1 MHLWCVVP
9 GNKSWKVIFIKFFV
23 WKHKRACRLLSL
35 EALPASQLC
44 KSRGRCCW
52 RFPGPAPAFGGVNFL
67 WDDYMFPSGS
77 EWGWGGWK
85 AACPLFSLPLGQCPS
100 VFSWERMVWLH
111 LCNEFT
117 LHGPMSCPQIGTKSK

>member
-23 WKHKRACRLLSL
+23 WKHKRAWRLLSL

-52 RFPGPAPAFGGVNFL
+52 RFPGPAPAFGGVSF
-67 WDDYMFPSGS
+67 F
-77 EWGWGGWK
+77 
-85 AACPLFSLPLGQCPS
+85 
-100 VFSWERMVWLH
+100 VRWLH
-111 LCNEFT
+111 VPLWLRMALRRLESSMSLVLT
-117 LHGPMSCPQIGTKSK
+117 ASWPMSLGVLLREDGVAALVQWVYPARANELPPDRNQI